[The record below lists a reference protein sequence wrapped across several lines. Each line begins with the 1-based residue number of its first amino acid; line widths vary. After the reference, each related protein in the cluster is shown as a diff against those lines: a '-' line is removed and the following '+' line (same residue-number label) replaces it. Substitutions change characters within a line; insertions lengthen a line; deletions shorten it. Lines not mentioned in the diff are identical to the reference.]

1 MQVSDVIGK
10 IDALFKQAANTSF
23 PEEAAT
29 FQAKAQELMTKY
41 QIEMAMLNDRVLDD
55 ELTHAVVHINNPYML
70 DKSILLNSIA
80 KHNYC
85 KVIRYRDYCKVF
97 GYKSDIQMVT
107 AMFTALEL
115 HMISEMWK
123 NYIVP
128 DHVSA
133 VSWKKSFF
141 AGYASK
147 ISSRLAKAKRESV
160 ADANKTNGNDSVSL
174 VLLKKDELVQQY
186 YDDNSGAT
194 RSTTRTVTS
203 MSGYGAGTSAGGRA
217 NIGQSAVSG
226 SRALGR

>member
-10 IDALFKQAANTSF
+10 IDALFKQAANT
-23 PEEAAT
+23 PYAEEAAT

-55 ELTHAVVHINNPYML
+55 ELTHAVVHINNPYNI
-70 DKSILLNSIA
+70 DKSILLNAIA

-97 GYKSDIQMVT
+97 GYKNDIKMVT
-107 AMFTALEL
+107 AMYTALEL

-123 NYIVP
+123 NYDVP
-128 DHVSA
+128 DYVSA
-133 VSWKKSFF
+133 VAWKKSFF

-186 YDDNSGAT
+186 YDENSGAT
-194 RSTTRTVTS
+194 RSSTRTVTS

-217 NIGQSAVSG
+217 NIGQSSVGG

>member
-1 MQVSDVIGK
+1 MNTRDVISK

-80 KHNYC
+80 KNNYC
-85 KVIRYRDYCKVF
+85 KVVRYRDYCKVF
-97 GYKSDIQMVT
+97 GYKTDIEMVT

-123 NYIVP
+123 NYSVP
-128 DHVSA
+128 DHVSTI
-133 VSWKKSFF
+133 SWKKSFF
-141 AGYASK
+141 AGYSSK
-147 ISSRLAKAKRESV
+147 INSRLAKAKRESIN
-160 ADANKTNGNDSVSL
+160 DANTHNGNDSVAL
-174 VLLKKDELVQQY
+174 VLKKKDALVEDY
-186 YDDNSGAT
+186 FNAEKGNTRAT
-194 RSTTRTVTS
+194 TQTVTS
-203 MSGYGAGTSAGGRA
+203 LSGYGAGGAAGSRA
-217 NIGQSAVSG
+217 NIGQSSMSG
-226 SRALGR
+226 SRAIGR